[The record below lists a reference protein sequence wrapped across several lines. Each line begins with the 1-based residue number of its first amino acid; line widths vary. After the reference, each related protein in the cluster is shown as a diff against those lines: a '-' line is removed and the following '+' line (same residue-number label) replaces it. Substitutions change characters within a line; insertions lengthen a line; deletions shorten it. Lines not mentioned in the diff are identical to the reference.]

1 MSIYEE
7 IRKDIVK
14 SMKEKNGETET
25 LRYLDS
31 LIQTKALDS
40 KTEISNSL
48 VLKVI
53 EKSVN
58 QRRESIEAFQ
68 KGNREDLVK
77 KEEFELEILSRYL
90 PEQLADFEIEK
101 IVKEA
106 IKSEN
111 ALSIKDMG
119 RVMKV
124 VIEQTKGSADS
135 KTVSKFVKFFLAI
148 NKPKEN
154 LS

>member
-58 QRRESIEAFQ
+58 QRRESI
-68 KGNREDLVK
+68 
-77 KEEFELEILSRYL
+77 
-90 PEQLADFEIEK
+90 
-101 IVKEA
+101 
-106 IKSEN
+106 
-111 ALSIKDMG
+111 
-119 RVMKV
+119 
-124 VIEQTKGSADS
+124 
-135 KTVSKFVKFFLAI
+135 
-148 NKPKEN
+148 
-154 LS
+154 